1 MEPKN
6 GQKGSHTPDSG
17 NRGDRKHGISGPQ
30 EIVLMAELNR
40 TGVALEE
47 VLERYGIEDISQMTP
62 MIYNKAIAAL
72 KQTKPKGR
80 TSGTAA

>member
-1 MEPKN
+1 MGPRD
-6 GQKGSHTPDSG
+6 GQKGSYPPDSQNGG
-17 NRGDRKHGISGPQ
+17 NRKYGISGPQ

-40 TGVALEE
+40 TGVTLEE
-47 VLERYGIEDISQMTP
+47 VLERYGIEDISRMTP
-62 MIYNKAIAAL
+62 GIYNKAIAAL

>member
-1 MEPKN
+1 
-6 GQKGSHTPDSG
+6 
-17 NRGDRKHGISGPQ
+17 
-30 EIVLMAELNR
+30 MAELNR

-62 MIYNKAIAAL
+62 MIYNKAIVAL